1 MVASLSSQRKPDT
14 KELAAPLAALSGKP
28 YTVISARHYL
38 LSVFVQSTFKEK
50 RLVSFFVPGPHPLVI
65 EGYSGLC
72 V

>member
-14 KELAAPLAALSGKP
+14 KELATPLAVLSGKS

-38 LSVFVQSTFKEK
+38 LSVFVQSTFKGK
-50 RLVSFFVPGPHPLVI
+50 RLVSFLVPGPHPLVR
-65 EGYSGLC
+65 EGYSG